1 MYNRELSLFKE
12 DESVDWLRI
21 FHFSLSDFRDLIS
34 RRMVILVLTAIIL
47 YQGTGIIYNIL
58 KLQLIRTRPAPAAVE
73 RGRLAAPV
81 REPADAYRVIPER
94 NLFGTTHMTTD
105 RQAGGL
111 QQQDIALPIELRGTV
126 AGEGKYG
133 FAIIEEKGSRKQRL
147 VKAGDILLSGA
158 KVVRI
163 KRNAVDLMINN
174 RKQTLK
180 IVETKEGPILTPS
193 PVATPGVAPGTT
205 VLSRSEIDEG
215 LQDMGSLLRQA
226 LVRPYFNAGVP
237 DGFLISNIRPGSLY
251 KKMGMIDGDIIQEVN
266 NRKIQTADDV
276 MGLLSTIKSG
286 SSLSVTVKRQ
296 GNQETLNYQF
306 Q

>member
-1 MYNRELSLFKE
+1 
-12 DESVDWLRI
+12 
-21 FHFSLSDFRDLIS
+21 
-34 RRMVILVLTAIIL
+34 VILVLTAVIL
-47 YQGTGIIYNIL
+47 YQGTGILYNIL
-58 KLQLIRTRPAPAAVE
+58 KLQLIRTRPAPAALE
-73 RGRLAAPV
+73 RGRSAMPV

-94 NLFGTTHMTTD
+94 NLFGTTNMTTD
-105 RQAGGL
+105 RQAGAL
-111 QQQDIALPIELRGTV
+111 QQQDIALPFELKGTV
-126 AGEGKYG
+126 AGEAKYG
-133 FAIIEEKGSRKQRL
+133 FAIIEEKGTRKQRL
-147 VKAGDILLSGA
+147 VKAGDILSGA

-163 KRNAVDLMINN
+163 KRNAVDLLINN
-174 RKQTLK
+174 REWTIK
-180 IVETKEGPILTPS
+180 IVETKEGPILPPS
-193 PVATPGVAPGTT
+193 PAAMPGVAPGTT

-237 DGFLISNIRPGSLY
+237 DGFLISNIRAGSLY
-251 KKMGMIDGDIIQEVN
+251 KKMGIMDGDIIQEVN

-286 SSLSVTVKRQ
+286 SSLSMTVKRQ